1 MTTLDT
7 DSASFAT
14 ALGPVRVPLASLD
27 EIWTGEFLLLWRRG
41 TVETRIAPKARG
53 PDVGNL
59 WGRIAVL
66 DGVATSSPLPSR
78 LDPPLGNALLAFQR
92 SCGLVPDGIT
102 GLRPLIAV

>member
-14 ALGPVRVPLASLD
+14 ALGPVRAPLASLD

-53 PDVGNL
+53 PDVGYL
-59 WGRIAVL
+59 WGRIDVL
-66 DGVATSSPLPSR
+66 DGVATPSPLPTRFAARKSVVSGESVSVGVDFGVCR
-78 LDPPLGNALLAFQR
+78 Y
-92 SCGLVPDGIT
+92 
-102 GLRPLIAV
+102 